1 MIVENKDTYFRI
13 KNGIYG
19 KEYDCVIYGAGWKI
33 IRAFSLA
40 EETGIMETDT
50 IEYFGDIDPE
60 VCDLL

>member
-1 MIVENKDTYFRI
+1 M
-13 KNGIYG
+13 IYG
-19 KEYDCVIYGAGWKI
+19 EGWKI